1 MYFYTNLKPKKMKN
15 SLFTIA
21 LSVLAI
27 IGIAGVHTN
36 DIIVN
41 QNSSTVKWTGSKA
54 SGSQHSGTINISRG
68 KLVFDHGRLVGGEM
82 IIDMNSI
89 KNTDIKS
96 QKKSQR
102 LVDHLKNE
110 DFFFVEKH
118 PTAILKIISAASMPD
133 NLYKVAA
140 DLTIKG
146 ITNRITFATHLTVKK
161 DSFRATANIKIDR
174 TKWDIKYGS
183 GSFFK
188 DLGDR
193 MILDEIEFDIFLL
206 SVK

>member
-1 MYFYTNLKPKKMKN
+1 MRNI
-15 SLFTIA
+15 LFTIV
-21 LSVLAI
+21 LSILAI
-27 IGIAGVHTN
+27 IGIASVHTN

-41 QNSSTVKWTGSKA
+41 QTSSTVKWTGSKA
-54 SGSQHSGTINISRG
+54 SGSKHSGTINISRG
-68 KLVFDHGRLVGGEM
+68 TLVFDHGRLVGGE
-82 IIDMNSI
+82 IIINMNSI

-146 ITNRITFATHLTVKK
+146 ITNRITFSTHLTVKK
-161 DSFRATANIKIDR
+161 D
-174 TKWDIKYGS
+174 G
-183 GSFFK
+183 
-188 DLGDR
+188 
-193 MILDEIEFDIFLL
+193 FLYKK
-206 SVK
+206 VK

>member
-1 MYFYTNLKPKKMKN
+1 MKN
-15 SLFTIA
+15 ILFTIV

-27 IGIAGVHTN
+27 IVIAGMHTN
-36 DIIVN
+36 DIVVN
-41 QNSSTVKWTGSKA
+41 QTSSTVKWTGSKPA
-54 SGSQHSGTINISRG
+54 GKHSGTIDISRG
-68 KLVFDHGRLVGGEM
+68 KLVFDHGRLVGGEI

-96 QKKSQR
+96 EKKSQY
-102 LVDHLKNE
+102 LVDHLKGE

-118 PTAILKIISAASMPD
+118 PTAILKIIRAESMPD

-146 ITNRITFATHLTVKK
+146 ITNRITFTAHLTVKK
-161 DSFRATANIKIDR
+161 DGFLGTANIKIDR
-174 TKWDIKYGS
+174 TKWDIVYKS
-183 GSFFK
+183 GSIFK
-188 DLGDR
+188 ELGDKL
-193 MILDEIEFDIFLL
+193 IYDEIEFDIFLL

>member
-1 MYFYTNLKPKKMKN
+1 MKN
-15 SLFTIA
+15 ILFTIV

-41 QNSSTVKWTGSKA
+41 QTSSSIKWTGSKA
-54 SGSQHSGTINISRG
+54 SGSKHSGTINISKG

-96 QKKSQR
+96 ERKSQR

-110 DFFFVEKH
+110 DFFFVEKY
-118 PTAILKIISAASMPD
+118 PTAILKIISAERMPD

-146 ITNRITFATHLTVKK
+146 ITNRITFTTHLTIKK
-161 DSFRATANIKIDR
+161 DGFLGTANIKIDR

-183 GSFFK
+183 GSFFEG
-188 DLGDR
+188 LGDR

>member
-1 MYFYTNLKPKKMKN
+1 MYFWRNLKLKKMKN
-15 SLFTIA
+15 ILFTIV
-21 LSVLAI
+21 LSVLAV
-27 IGIAGVHTN
+27 IGIASVHTN

-41 QNSSTVKWTGSKA
+41 QTNSTVKWIGSKA
-54 SGSQHSGTINISRG
+54 SGSSHSGTINISRG
-68 KLVFDHGRLVGGEM
+68 KLVFDHGRLVGGE
-82 IIDMNSI
+82 IVIDMNSI

-96 QKKSQR
+96 EKKSQR

-118 PTAILKIISAASMPD
+118 PTATLKIISAESMPD

-146 ITNRITFATHLTVKK
+146 ITNRITFSTHMTIKK
-161 DSFRATANIKIDR
+161 NSFLATANIKIDR

-193 MILDEIEFDIFLL
+193 MILDDIEFDILLL

>member
-1 MYFYTNLKPKKMKN
+1 MKN
-15 SLFTIA
+15 ILFTIV
-21 LSVLAI
+21 LSVLVI
-27 IGIAGVHTN
+27 IGIASVHTN

-41 QNSSTVKWTGSKA
+41 QTSSTVKWTGSKA
-54 SGSQHSGTINISRG
+54 SGSSHSGTINISEG
-68 KLVFDHGRLVGGEM
+68 KLVFDHGRLVGGEVV
-82 IIDMNSI
+82 IDMNSI
-89 KNTDIKS
+89 KNTDIEGR
-96 QKKSQR
+96 KKQR
-102 LVDHLKNE
+102 LEMHLKNE
-110 DFFFVEKH
+110 DFFFVEKY

-146 ITNRITFATHLTVKK
+146 ITNRITFAAHLTVNK
-161 DSFRATANIKIDR
+161 DGFLGTANINIDR

-183 GSFFK
+183 GSFFE

>member
-1 MYFYTNLKPKKMKN
+1 MYFWTNLKLKKMKN
-15 SLFTIA
+15 ILFTIL
-21 LSVLAI
+21 LSVLVI

-36 DIIVN
+36 DIVVN
-41 QNSSTVKWTGSKA
+41 QTSSTVKWTGSKPA
-54 SGSQHSGTINISRG
+54 GKHSGTIDISKG
-68 KLVFDHGRLVGGEM
+68 KLTFNHGKLVGGE
-82 IIDMNSI
+82 IVIDMNSI

-96 QKKSQR
+96 ERKSQR

-110 DFFFVEKH
+110 DFFFVEKY
-118 PTAILKIISAASMPD
+118 PTAILKIISAERMPD

-146 ITNRITFATHLTVKK
+146 ITNRITFTAHLTIKK
-161 DSFRATANIKIDR
+161 DGFLGTANIKIDR

-183 GSFFK
+183 GSFFEG
-188 DLGDR
+188 LGDR
-193 MILDEIEFDIFLL
+193 MILDDIEFDILLL